1 MRNWFAVH
9 THSRGEFVA
18 KANLERQ
25 GYTTYLP
32 LFRTTRRH
40 ARKTEVVSVPLF
52 PRYIFVRLM
61 EGMGGWSK
69 IKYSSG
75 VSNVVSF
82 GLRPATISQKVLQD
96 LWDREDEDGFLSFRK
111 RENLSPGDKVNIVD
125 GFFARNSGVIEKIS
139 GNDRVLLLLD
149 LLDQQFRLNA
159 SRDSICLSV

>member
-18 KANLERQ
+18 KTNLERQ

-32 LFRTTRRH
+32 LFRQTRRH
-40 ARKTEVVSVPLF
+40 ARKMEVVSAPLF

-69 IKYSSG
+69 IKYSKG
-75 VSNVVSF
+75 VSNVVLF

-96 LWDREDEDGFLSFRK
+96 LWDREDEDGFLSFQK

-125 GFFARNSGVIEKIS
+125 GFFAQNSGVIEKIS
-139 GNDRVLLLLD
+139 SNDRVLLLLD

-159 SRDSICLSV
+159 SRDSISLSI